1 MRLLSLI
8 IIGGISYYAYTQY
21 NTQSNNQYNTPIKID
36 EKNLPNIRK
45 LDHNKTNNLLYDPN
59 TTTNVGTN
67 TNIKIVH
74 HFKSQVM
81 PRSYNYATI

>member
-21 NTQSNNQYNTPIKID
+21 NKQGDIIID
-36 EKNLPNIRK
+36 EKDLPNIRK
-45 LDHNKTNNLLYDPN
+45 LDHNKNYNPLYDPSSDS
-59 TTTNVGTN
+59 
-67 TNIKIVH
+67 NIKIVH

-81 PRSYNYATI
+81 PKSYNYAIM